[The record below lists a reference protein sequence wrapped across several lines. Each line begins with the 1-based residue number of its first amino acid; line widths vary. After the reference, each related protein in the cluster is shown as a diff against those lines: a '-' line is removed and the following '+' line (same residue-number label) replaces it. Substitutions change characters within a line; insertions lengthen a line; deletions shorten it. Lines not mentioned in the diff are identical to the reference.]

1 MNHGTADAPD
11 AVGLPDRPGGDR
23 PLNVR
28 RGGNGGISERMWAY
42 DNFTSSGGPPAD
54 DLAAD
59 LTAGPT
65 MRRSV
70 RTALRRRAWL
80 WCTMT
85 VLGLVI
91 GLGLLAEHPP
101 GYQASASVLL
111 GYGPYQSVTDMSV
124 TDLSLAQSRSV
135 AEGTLQRLGLQ
146 EGLASFQSSYTVTP
160 VSERVL
166 LITLTAPSSNT
177 AVVRANALAA
187 EFLQFRATVLE
198 NQQRLAFAAIDRQL
212 AQATPA
218 ALPGLQSAVAIYE
231 ADTQVDTT
239 SAVDG
244 SGILSA
250 AAPIHRSLKKTL
262 TDPGGG
268 LLGGLALGLGF
279 VIIETLVSDR
289 PRRRD
294 DVARALGA
302 PVQFSVGKVRLSRW
316 LPARYRLAA
325 ARRAEIRRIAAC
337 LRRAVPSR
345 AGGVAALAL
354 VPVGDSRAAALSVVS
369 LARGCAQQGLTVVL
383 ADLCRGAPAARLL
396 RAKAPGVREV
406 NVSGVTLTVAVPDRD
421 DELPVGPLH
430 RGPRRPGPDPA
441 PDPAPDQATDPLAA
455 ACRSADLLLTLA
467 DLDPALGAEHLP
479 GWATDV
485 VVMVTAGRSSSAK
498 IHATGEM
505 IRLVNLSLV
514 YGVLVGADKTDKS
527 LGVTPE
533 DDAAAEMVNS
543 PQRRASEI
551 QTVT

>member
-1 MNHGTADAPD
+1 
-11 AVGLPDRPGGDR
+11 
-23 PLNVR
+23 
-28 RGGNGGISERMWAY
+28 
-42 DNFTSSGGPPAD
+42 
-54 DLAAD
+54 
-59 LTAGPT
+59 
-65 MRRSV
+65 
-70 RTALRRRAWL
+70 
-80 WCTMT
+80 MT

-91 GLGLLAEHPP
+91 GLGLFVKHPP

-135 AEGTLQRLGLQ
+135 AEGTLRRLGLQ
-146 EGLASFQSSYTVTP
+146 QGLASFQSSVTVTP

-166 LITLTAPSSNT
+166 LITLTAPSSNA

-198 NQQRLAFAAIDRQL
+198 KQQRLAFAAIDRQL

-218 ALPGLQSAVAIYE
+218 ALPGLQSAVATYQ

-244 SGILSA
+244 SRILSP

-262 TDPGGG
+262 TYPGGG
-268 LLGGLALGLGF
+268 LIGGLALGLGF

-337 LRRAVPSR
+337 LRRAVPSS
-345 AGGVAALAL
+345 AGEVAALAV
-354 VPVGDSRAAALSVVS
+354 VPVGDPRAAALSVAS
-369 LARGCAQQGLTVVL
+369 LARGCARQGLKVVV

-421 DELPVGPLH
+421 DELPVGPLR
-430 RGPRRPGPDPA
+430 RGPRRPGPDPGR
-441 PDPAPDQATDPLAA
+441 DQATDPLAA

-498 IHATGEM
+498 IHAAGEM

-533 DDAAAEMVNS
+533 DDAAAETVNS

>member
-11 AVGLPDRPGGDR
+11 AVGLPDRPDGGR
-23 PLNVR
+23 PVNVR
-28 RGGNGGISERMWAY
+28 RRGNGDISERVWAY
-42 DNFTSSGGPPAD
+42 ENFTSSGGSPAAD

-65 MRRSV
+65 MRRSF

-80 WCTMT
+80 WCAMT
-85 VLGLVI
+85 VLGLVV
-91 GLGLLAEHPP
+91 GLGLFAKHPP

-111 GYGPYQSVTDMSV
+111 GYGPYQDAVDMSV
-124 TDLSLAQSRSV
+124 TDLALAQSRSV
-135 AEGTLQRLGLQ
+135 AEGTLRRLGLQ
-146 EGLASFQSSYTVTP
+146 EGLASFQSSYTVTAA
-160 VSERVL
+160 SERVL
-166 LITLTAPSSNT
+166 LITLTAPSSNA

-187 EFLQFRATVLE
+187 EFLQFRDTLLE

-218 ALPGLQSAVAIYE
+218 ALPGLQAAVADYE
-231 ADTQVDTT
+231 ADTQVDTA

-244 SGILSA
+244 STILSA
-250 AAPIHRSLKKTL
+250 ATPVHRSLKKTL
-262 TDPGGG
+262 TYPAGG
-268 LLGGLALGLGF
+268 LFGGLALGLGF

-302 PVQFSVGKVRLSRW
+302 SVQFSVGKVRLSRW
-316 LPARYRLAA
+316 WPGRHGLAA

-337 LRRAVPSR
+337 LRRAVPAR
-345 AGGVAALAL
+345 AGGTRGVAALAV
-354 VPVGDSRAAALSVVS
+354 VPVGDSRVAALSVAS
-369 LARGCAQQGLTVVL
+369 LAHSCARQGLKVVL

-396 RAKAPGVREV
+396 RVKASGVREV

-430 RGPRRPGPDPA
+430 RGPRRA
-441 PDPAPDQATDPLAA
+441 APDQATDPLAV

-498 IHATGEM
+498 IHVTGEM

-533 DDAAAEMVNS
+533 LDADAELVNS
-543 PQRRASEI
+543 PERRASEV
-551 QTVT
+551 QRVT

>member
-212 AQATPA
+212 AQATRPPC
-218 ALPGLQSAVAIYE
+218 PGCSRP
-231 ADTQVDTT
+231 
-239 SAVDG
+239 S
-244 SGILSA
+244 
-250 AAPIHRSLKKTL
+250 RSTRRTRKWT
-262 TDPGGG
+262 
-268 LLGGLALGLGF
+268 
-279 VIIETLVSDR
+279 R
-289 PRRRD
+289 PRRWTAAGYSALPHPST
-294 DVARALGA
+294 AR
-302 PVQFSVGKVRLSRW
+302 S
-316 LPARYRLAA
+316 
-325 ARRAEIRRIAAC
+325 
-337 LRRAVPSR
+337 
-345 AGGVAALAL
+345 
-354 VPVGDSRAAALSVVS
+354 
-369 LARGCAQQGLTVVL
+369 
-383 ADLCRGAPAARLL
+383 
-396 RAKAPGVREV
+396 
-406 NVSGVTLTVAVPDRD
+406 
-421 DELPVGPLH
+421 
-430 RGPRRPGPDPA
+430 RRP
-441 PDPAPDQATDPLAA
+441 
-455 ACRSADLLLTLA
+455 
-467 DLDPALGAEHLP
+467 
-479 GWATDV
+479 
-485 VVMVTAGRSSSAK
+485 
-498 IHATGEM
+498 
-505 IRLVNLSLV
+505 
-514 YGVLVGADKTDKS
+514 
-527 LGVTPE
+527 
-533 DDAAAEMVNS
+533 
-543 PQRRASEI
+543 
-551 QTVT
+551 

>member
-1 MNHGTADAPD
+1 M
-11 AVGLPDRPGGDR
+11 
-23 PLNVR
+23 
-28 RGGNGGISERMWAY
+28 
-42 DNFTSSGGPPAD
+42 
-54 DLAAD
+54 
-59 LTAGPT
+59 
-65 MRRSV
+65 
-70 RTALRRRAWL
+70 
-80 WCTMT
+80 
-85 VLGLVI
+85 
-91 GLGLLAEHPP
+91 
-101 GYQASASVLL
+101 
-111 GYGPYQSVTDMSV
+111 
-124 TDLSLAQSRSV
+124 
-135 AEGTLQRLGLQ
+135 
-146 EGLASFQSSYTVTP
+146 
-160 VSERVL
+160 
-166 LITLTAPSSNT
+166 
-177 AVVRANALAA
+177 
-187 EFLQFRATVLE
+187 
-198 NQQRLAFAAIDRQL
+198 
-212 AQATPA
+212 
-218 ALPGLQSAVAIYE
+218 
-231 ADTQVDTT
+231 
-239 SAVDG
+239 
-244 SGILSA
+244 
-250 AAPIHRSLKKTL
+250 
-262 TDPGGG
+262 
-268 LLGGLALGLGF
+268 
-279 VIIETLVSDR
+279 
-289 PRRRD
+289 
-294 DVARALGA
+294 
-302 PVQFSVGKVRLSRW
+302 
-316 LPARYRLAA
+316 
-325 ARRAEIRRIAAC
+325 
-337 LRRAVPSR
+337 PSR